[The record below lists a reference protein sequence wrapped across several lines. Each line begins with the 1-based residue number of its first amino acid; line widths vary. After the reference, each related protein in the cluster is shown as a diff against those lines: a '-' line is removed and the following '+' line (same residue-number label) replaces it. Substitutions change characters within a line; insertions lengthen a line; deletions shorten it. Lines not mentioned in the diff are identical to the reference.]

1 MRTNIVA
8 AIFTALTM
16 SASAASADVRLT
28 IENGHV
34 NLSATDATVRQIL
47 AEWARVGQ
55 TTIVNADRIAGGP
68 VTLELA
74 NVPEEQ
80 ALDVILRSVS
90 GYLAALRATMLANAS
105 RYDRILV
112 MPTSTGTRPSAAP
125 PPPPTFQQ
133 PQFIPP
139 PGGDND
145 DEEDDAPPNRPMPNP
160 RIPIFNTFPQP
171 PNTPRRGV
179 PNPNQAAPD
188 GNVPRGFPGPGTA
201 PIGVAVPGMI
211 VPAPAQPGQP
221 GVPGTL
227 PQGVPQND

>member
-1 MRTNIVA
+1 MRRDILA
-8 AIFTALTM
+8 AVFTALTV
-16 SASAASADVRLT
+16 SASTASADVRLT
-28 IENGHV
+28 IENGQV

-55 TTIVNADRIAGGP
+55 TTIVNADRIVGGP
-68 VTLELA
+68 ITLELS

-90 GYLAALRATMLANAS
+90 GYLTAPRGTAVANAS

-125 PPPPTFQQ
+125 PPPTFQQ
-133 PQFIPP
+133 PQFMPP
-139 PGGDND
+139 PIGSDD
-145 DEEDDAPPNRPMPNP
+145 QDEEEDALPPNGAPPNP
-160 RIPIFNTFPQP
+160 RVPIFNSFPQP
-171 PNTPRRGV
+171 QNAPPRGV

-211 VPAPAQPGQP
+211 VPAPVQPGQP
-221 GVPGTL
+221 GAQPQGL
-227 PQGVPQND
+227 PQN